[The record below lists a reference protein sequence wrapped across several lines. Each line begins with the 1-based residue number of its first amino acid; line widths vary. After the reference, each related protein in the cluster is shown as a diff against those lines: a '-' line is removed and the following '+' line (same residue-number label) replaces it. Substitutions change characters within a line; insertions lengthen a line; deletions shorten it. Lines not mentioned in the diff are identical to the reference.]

1 MKNILPIILSSCI
14 FSIFLSSCET
24 PNNPVQLLS
33 LDSDKNFVWA
43 GETVKLVCNAKDL
56 DTDNV
61 SYLWKA
67 PAGQFSIDNDTAIWI
82 APDSVG
88 YYHISCIVTDGNGTS
103 DGDYV
108 KVLVVKGGAIIEG
121 VVKNAVTGIGQD
133 GMEVTL
139 NGLKVVSGSEGSY
152 ALYVPDFLNSY
163 TLSAVGDEFCPF
175 SAVINIPSDYSS
187 EKFIYNFSMSPI
199 PAAGEVR
206 LMLTWGSN
214 PSDLDSHLLTP
225 EIDSVSYHIS
235 YSNRG
240 DSDSAPFVIL
250 DVDDVDGFGPETITI
265 KELQSGSYVYYVHQ
279 YSNFGNLR
287 ESEGRVEIFNSPNCA
302 GYIINIKDEGDGRY
316 WYVGDINGE
325 NGDFVKVNEIVDIE
339 PGS

>member
-14 FSIFLSSCET
+14 FSIFLSSCES

-56 DTDNV
+56 DTDKI

-139 NGLKVVSGSEGSY
+139 NGLKVVSGSEGYY

-175 SAVINIPSDYSS
+175 SAVINIPFDYSS
-187 EKFIYNFSMSPI
+187 DKFIYNFSMSPI
-199 PAAGEVR
+199 PAEG
-206 LMLTWGSN
+206 
-214 PSDLDSHLLTP
+214 DS
-225 EIDSVSYHIS
+225 S
-235 YSNRG
+235 YSTWLET
-240 DSDSAPFVIL
+240 AP
-250 DVDDVDGFGPETITI
+250 
-265 KELQSGSYVYYVHQ
+265 
-279 YSNFGNLR
+279 
-287 ESEGRVEIFNSPNCA
+287 A
-302 GYIINIKDEGDGRY
+302 A
-316 WYVGDINGE
+316 W
-325 NGDFVKVNEIVDIE
+325 
-339 PGS
+339 

>member
-14 FSIFLSSCET
+14 LSIFLSSCET

-33 LDSDKNFVWA
+33 LDSDKNFVWS

-56 DTDNV
+56 DTDKI

-67 PAGQFSIDNDTAIWI
+67 PAGKFSIDNDTAIWI

-175 SAVINIPSDYSS
+175 NAVINIPSDYSS
-187 EKFIYNFSMSPI
+187 DKFIYNFSMSPI
-199 PAAGEVR
+199 PAEGEVR
-206 LMLTWGSN
+206 IMLTWGSN

-225 EIDSVSYHIS
+225 EIDSVGYHIS

-240 DSDSAPFVIL
+240 NSESAPFVVL
-250 DVDDVDGFGPETITI
+250 DLDDVDGFGPETITI
-265 KELQSGSYVYYVHQ
+265 KKLEAGIYKYYIHQ
-279 YSNFGNLR
+279 YSNDGFLR
-287 ESEGRVEIFNSPNCA
+287 ESNARVQIFSSPNCSGEA
-302 GYIINIKDEGDGRY
+302 IDIIEDEDGRY
-316 WYVGDINGE
+316 WNVFEINGE
-325 NGDFVKVNEIVDIE
+325 NGDILEINQIVEIE
-339 PGS
+339 PVY